1 MTTHTTKPLTIPAA
15 QLAKLHAAIMASA
28 TGGTR
33 GVVVAHGAWVER
45 ATIGGLEARVAEL
58 LGVAAVNVDAVF
70 DEEGAFAGWV
80 VTGRDA
86 SDLRFDVTLF
96 PG

>member
-1 MTTHTTKPLTIPAA
+1 MTTHTPKPLTIPAA
-15 QLAKLHAAIMASA
+15 QIAKLHAAIMASA

-33 GVVVAHGAWVER
+33 GIVAAHGAWVER

-58 LGVAAVNVDAVF
+58 LGVDSVNVDAVF
-70 DEEGAFAGWV
+70 DEDGDFAGWA

-86 SDLRFDVTLF
+86 SDLRFDVSLF